1 MIGSVSSLIKRVLLL
16 SVAALFFV
24 FQAAV
29 GTAAAAEFDVETRT
43 VKANPAGDTTVLTV
57 KQALKGRKLFGSTCS
72 QCHAKGVTKT
82 DPNVGLDAEAL
93 ANATPPRDSIESLV
107 DYLKNP
113 TTYDGEYEIAEL
125 HPSMKSTDIYPKMR
139 NLSDEDLAE
148 ISSYVLIAPKVLGNR
163 WGTGKTKF

>member
-1 MIGSVSSLIKRVLLL
+1 MIGSESSLKKALLL
-16 SVAALFFV
+16 TVAALFFV
-24 FQAAV
+24 FQMAV
-29 GTAAAAEFDVETRT
+29 GTAVAAEFDVETRT
-43 VKANPAGDTTVLTV
+43 VKANPAGDTTVLSV
-57 KQALKGRKLFGSTCS
+57 KQAVKGRQLFGSTCS

-82 DPNVGLDAEAL
+82 DPNVGMDPEAL

-139 NLSDEDLAE
+139 NLSDEDLAN
-148 ISSYVLIAPKVLGNR
+148 ISGYVLIAPKILGNR

>member
-1 MIGSVSSLIKRVLLL
+1 MFGSESFFKRVFLL
-16 SVAALFFV
+16 AATALFFV
-24 FQAAV
+24 FQLAV
-29 GTAAAAEFDVETRT
+29 GTATAAEFDADART
-43 VKANPAGDTTVLTV
+43 VKLNPAGDTTTLTV
-57 KQALKGRKLFGSTCS
+57 KQAVKGQKLFGSTCS

-82 DPNVGLDAEAL
+82 DPNVGMDPEAL

-113 TTYDGEYEIAEL
+113 TSYDGEFEIAEL

-139 NLSDEDLAE
+139 NLSDEDLAD
-148 ISSYVLIAPKVLGNR
+148 ISGYVLIAPKILGNR